1 METNIERARRIR
13 NTIEKLSNIASDEDL
28 LLAPEIAPAWKIG
41 EEIQVDDRRYYQPN
55 QKLYRARLAHTTQI
69 DWTPDVTPNL
79 WAIIE
84 INEEAGTLDNP
95 IEATRGMEYQYG
107 LYYLDP
113 EDNQIYRCERTG
125 EAEGGLIILNY
136 LPHEL
141 VGMYFT
147 LV

>member
-1 METNIERARRIR
+1 ME
-13 NTIEKLSNIASDEDL
+13 
-28 LLAPEIAPAWKIG
+28 
-41 EEIQVDDRRYYQPN
+41 
-55 QKLYRARLAHTTQI
+55 
-69 DWTPDVTPNL
+69 
-79 WAIIE
+79 
-84 INEEAGTLDNP
+84 
-95 IEATRGMEYQYG
+95 
-107 LYYLDP
+107 YLDP